1 MFSRQG
7 QIGPLYLRQTTQ
19 TACMNA
25 CTKKHCQDALEVK
38 VNKKERTFIQFHK
51 HRIKVLSRQYFDSSC
66 LNYLKFKE
74 SVIIFQ
80 YILLKLNSVKE
91 IDLISWTQQRTPNF
105 VSYLTKMYRLYI
117 VSSPIC
123 ILPKS
128 CLCTNL
134 LMLSA

>member
-1 MFSRQG
+1 
-7 QIGPLYLRQTTQ
+7 
-19 TACMNA
+19 MNA

-105 VSYLTKMYRLYI
+105 VSYLTKILKDFQNCLLGSRDQDNY
-117 VSSPIC
+117 VIC
-123 ILPKS
+123 TSKTDLVKNE
-128 CLCTNL
+128 LGN
-134 LMLSA
+134 